1 MHLIHIADTHLG
13 LAAFNRLDPESGMN
27 LREKQV
33 YDNFL
38 KATDE
43 IIHQHP
49 AGLVHAGDLID
60 AVKPRTL
67 AC

>member
-1 MHLIHIADTHLG
+1 MNLIHIADTHLG

-38 KATDE
+38 SA
-43 IIHQHP
+43 
-49 AGLVHAGDLID
+49 ID
-60 AVKPRTL
+60 V
-67 AC
+67 